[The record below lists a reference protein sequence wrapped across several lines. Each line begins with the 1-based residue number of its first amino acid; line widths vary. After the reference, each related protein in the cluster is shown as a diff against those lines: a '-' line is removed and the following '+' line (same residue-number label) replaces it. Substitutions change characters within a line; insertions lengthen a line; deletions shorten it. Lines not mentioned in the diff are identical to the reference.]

1 MNAAEPL
8 KTVEI
13 TQKHTTY
20 TDVFAAVLR
29 CTFAGVGLGVVAAIA
44 LIAVGVNTTVSLL
57 TALALCGVIAGAM
70 IFWTFAR
77 DPIINAWEWEQLR
90 LENDAL
96 EDAVEYLEDKIDT
109 LATRN
114 HYLEGENQRLTV
126 QVNGTQN
133 YVPKAAASDPVRR
146 DAQVLIDTW
155 AAGGYVAP
163 TQRQMMEH
171 GWSQARYASA
181 RMYLIARDV
190 IDSGN
195 RGGWKVD
202 TKEAAEVALD

>member
-29 CTFAGVGLGVVAAIA
+29 CIFAGVGLGIVAAIVM
-44 LIAVGVNTTVSLL
+44 LAVNVNATVSLV
-57 TALALCGVIAGAM
+57 TSLAFCGVVAGAM

-96 EDAVEYLEDKIDT
+96 EDAVDYLEDNIDT
-109 LATRN
+109 LTRRN
-114 HYLEGENQRLTV
+114 DYLERENQRLTV
-126 QVNGTQN
+126 LTNGTQN
-133 YVPKAAASDPVRR
+133 YVPKGAASDPVRR

-163 TQRQMMEH
+163 TQRQMIEH
-171 GWSQARYASA
+171 GWSQARYAQA
-181 RMYLIARDV
+181 RMYLVARDV
-190 IDSGN
+190 IENSN

-202 TKEAAEVALD
+202 TREAAEAALD